1 MRRIIRHILNEET
14 NLQIR
19 VKKLMSEVGFVK
31 ACKIVGGFY
40 NLVRIL
46 SEEYFTKDKVVKMIG
61 DISSEFGEDGKIYFY
76 DYEIEISLG
85 RDVYNDGSYQETSIF
100 YVDKNEEYYSKTWMY
115 DEDGHMF
122 DEPDDDGVGY
132 LDELDLS
139 TLHKI
144 LNNIVQVFNI

>member
-61 DISSEFGEDGKIYFY
+61 DISSEFGEDGKIYLY
-76 DYEIEISLG
+76 DHDIDISLG

>member
-1 MRRIIRHILNEET
+1 
-14 NLQIR
+14 
-19 VKKLMSEVGFVK
+19 MSEVGFVK

>member
-61 DISSEFGEDGKIYFY
+61 EISSEFGEDGKIYFY

>member
-1 MRRIIRHILNEET
+1 VKELIRHILKEET
-14 NLQIR
+14 SAQRR
-19 VKKLMSEVGFVK
+19 VKSMMQNFGIVK
-31 ACKIVGGFY
+31 TSSAVGGFY
-40 NLVRIL
+40 NLVKIL
-46 SEEYFTKDKVVKMIG
+46 GDDYFTKDKVVKMIG
-61 DISSEFGEDGKIYFY
+61 EISSEFGEDGKIYLY
-76 DYEIEISLG
+76 DYEIDISLG

-139 TLHKI
+139 ILHKI
-144 LNNIVQVFNI
+144 LNNYRNFYKR

>member
-76 DYEIEISLG
+76 DHDIDISLG

-100 YVDKNEEYYSKTWMY
+100 FVDKNEEYYHKTWMI
-115 DEDGHMF
+115 DEDGYMF
-122 DEPDDDGVGY
+122 DEPIDNGSGY

-139 TLHKI
+139 ILHKI
-144 LNNIVQVFNI
+144 LNNIVQVFDI

>member
-1 MRRIIRHILNEET
+1 MRRIVKYILNEET
-14 NLQIR
+14 NLQTR
-19 VKKLMSEVGFVK
+19 VKKLMSEIGFVK

-40 NLVRIL
+40 NLVKIL
-46 SEEYFTKDKVVKMIG
+46 GDDYFTKDKVVKMIG

-76 DYEIEISLG
+76 DFRIDISLG

-122 DEPDDDGVGY
+122 DEPDDDGSGY

-139 TLHKI
+139 ILHKI
-144 LNNIVQVFNI
+144 LNNIVQVFDI

>member
-1 MRRIIRHILNEET
+1 MKELIRHILKEET
-14 NLQIR
+14 SAQRRLKSMMQNIGI
-19 VKKLMSEVGFVK
+19 VKTSN
-31 ACKIVGGFY
+31 AVGGFY
-40 NLVRIL
+40 NLVKIL
-46 SEEYFTKDKVVKMIG
+46 GDDYFTKDKVVKMIG
-61 DISSEFGEDGKIYFY
+61 EISSEFGEDGKIYLY
-76 DYEIEISLG
+76 DYEIDISLG

-100 YVDKNEEYYSKTWMY
+100 FVDENEEYYNKTWMY

-122 DEPDDDGVGY
+122 DEPIDNGVGY